1 MGSALTP
8 SIDMY
13 ATYPLVRRASR
24 HLSLV
29 HPNYITALCIFF
41 KYCSIYTLQQ
51 LQLEPLVILMLIE
64 RFLDC
69 LDGEVARRY
78 QKCSRI
84 GHCLDKYSD
93 VAFRLAMI
101 YYCLYYSVVLFQL
114 SVYWF
119 LLVGLT
125 LWCPFIY
132 ILDYRRGA
140 LGSDLE
146 CSSQCWAVYIEDN
159 AVAFC
164 FILPWLLYRLV

>member
-1 MGSALTP
+1 MGKAITP

-13 ATYPLVRRASR
+13 VTYPLVRRASR
-24 HLSLV
+24 HLARV

-41 KYCSIYTLQQ
+41 KYCSIYALSEFQ
-51 LQLEPLVILMLIE
+51 LTSIPVFMLIE
-64 RFLDC
+64 RYLDC

-78 QKCSRI
+78 QKCSQL

-93 VAFRLAMI
+93 VAFRVAMM
-101 YYCLYYSVVLFQL
+101 YYCLYYGVVLFQL

-119 LLVGLT
+119 LLIGLT

-132 ILDYRRGA
+132 VLDYRRGVF
-140 LGSDLE
+140 GSELE
-146 CSSQCWAVYIEDN
+146 CSQEGWAVYIEDN